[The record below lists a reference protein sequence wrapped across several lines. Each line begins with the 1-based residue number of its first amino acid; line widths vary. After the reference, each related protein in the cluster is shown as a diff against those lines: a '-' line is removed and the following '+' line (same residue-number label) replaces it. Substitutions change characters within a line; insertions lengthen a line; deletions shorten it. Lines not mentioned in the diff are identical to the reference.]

1 MASGRSTIRRV
12 ASGGALLSLAVLA
25 SCGYAKRDDVDAQFA
40 QLREDMQAADQQID
54 SRVSQLDGRVN
65 GLETRTA
72 ALERDL
78 QSLRSDFNAT
88 VERMEGMLSFNVPV
102 NFEYNVADVRP
113 EDHAVLDKF
122 AAVVK
127 GYYPNAIV
135 TVEGFT
141 DPSGSRAFNEK
152 LGMERAEA
160 VKAYLLSQGLAD
172 AQLRVVSYGE
182 DEDRLVRPDAQGPGP
197 EGQENRR
204 VSLVIDYTD
213 RGMAT
218 DRAVTTT
225 ASRVKS

>member
-1 MASGRSTIRRV
+1 MASGRNTIRRAV
-12 ASGGALLSLAVLA
+12 SGGALLSLTVLA

-72 ALERDL
+72 TLERDL

-88 VERMEGMLSFNVPV
+88 VERMEGMLSFNLPV
-102 NFEYNVADVRP
+102 NFEYNAADVRP
-113 EDHAVLDKF
+113 DDRAVLDKF

-141 DPSGSRAFNEK
+141 DPAGSRAFNEK

-160 VKAYLLSQGLAD
+160 VKAYLLSQGIMD
-172 AQLRVVSYGE
+172 AQVRVVSYGE
-182 DEDRLVRPDAQGPGP
+182 DENRLVRPGAQGPGP

-204 VSLVIDYTD
+204 VSLVIDYSD
-213 RGMAT
+213 RGVAT
-218 DRAVTTT
+218 DRAITM